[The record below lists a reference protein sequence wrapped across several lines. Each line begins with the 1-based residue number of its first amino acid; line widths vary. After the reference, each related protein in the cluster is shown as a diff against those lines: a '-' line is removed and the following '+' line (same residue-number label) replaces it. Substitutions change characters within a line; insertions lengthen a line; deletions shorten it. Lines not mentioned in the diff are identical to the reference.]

1 MFLSYEK
8 PRKEIAHPVSGSF
21 FERVPVLKEEIK
33 TEKAFFMP
41 HQPTTNKE
49 HAFFSWATTK
59 SRSDEKGRTDV
70 AIELGDRLGTIATV
84 IAVLVALGTLS
95 ATVFDGWNLQ
105 LGVQMAQIQ
114 LIMNNGSWV
123 EMFMNNP
130 MITAYWAK
138 TVLYFGAVGV
148 GAATALGM
156 VSDIFTGT
164 AGDIKTKKNHGK

>member
-8 PRKEIAHPVSGSF
+8 PHKEITRAISNSL
-21 FERVPVLKEEIK
+21 FERAPILEKEIK
-33 TEKAFFMP
+33 SERAFFMP
-41 HQPTTNKE
+41 HQPSTNKE
-49 HAFFSWATTK
+49 LTFFSRTATE
-59 SRSDEKGRTDV
+59 SRNSEKGSTDV